1 MSVRKAKK
9 SAGKKPVKK
18 ACKKSASRKAVRKD
32 AVKKPLGRPA
42 MFRTPEEMQAKIDE
56 YFATQIGLF
65 PVLSNGQPVYDKHGK
80 PLLDEV
86 PPTVSG
92 LALFLG
98 FADRISLY
106 DYKNRPVFS
115 DTVKRA
121 ISRIEEYAE
130 RGVMTR
136 DKPTGAIFW
145 LKNHGWTAEEEKQVD
160 VNLPQDWK
168 RIAEGL
174 GIGGTDNDGV

>member
-1 MSVRKAKK
+1 MSVRKNVRKN
-9 SAGKKPVKK
+9 SVKK
-18 ACKKSASRKAVRKD
+18 ARKPAAKRKAVRKTK
-32 AVKKPLGRPA
+32 AKKPNGRPA
-42 MFRTPEEMQAKIDE
+42 LFRTPEEMQAKIDE
-56 YFATQIGLF
+56 YFASQIGPKAIIVDGKPL
-65 PVLSNGQPVYDKHGK
+65 YDKHGQ
-80 PLLDEV
+80 PVLEEI

-98 FADRISLY
+98 FSDRTSFY
-106 DYKNRPVFS
+106 EYKTRAFFS

-121 ISRIEEYAE
+121 ITRIENYAE

-145 LKNHGWTAEEEKQVD
+145 LKNHGWRAEEEKQVD

-168 RIAEGL
+168 RIADSL
-174 GIGGTDNDGV
+174 GIGGTDK